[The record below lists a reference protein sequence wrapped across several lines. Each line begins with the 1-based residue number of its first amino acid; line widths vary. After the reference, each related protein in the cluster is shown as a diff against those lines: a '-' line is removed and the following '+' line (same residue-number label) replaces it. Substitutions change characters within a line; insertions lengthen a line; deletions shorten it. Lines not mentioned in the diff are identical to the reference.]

1 MATKRT
7 FPLIGD
13 TTEIPTTPPLSSPG
27 LRAFLVLDIAFL
39 IMACLGLIY
48 VVRSSWFADRWK
60 RRHHTDGF
68 KTRHQFSCYHC
79 RYFGQNPYL
88 KCALHPTTVLTEQ
101 AADCCDYAS

>member
-1 MATKRT
+1 MATKLT
-7 FPLIGD
+7 SPLIGD
-13 TTEIPTTPPLSSPG
+13 TTEAPTAPTLNSPG

-60 RRHHTDGF
+60 RRQHTDGF
-68 KTRHQFSCYHC
+68 KRRNQFACYHC
-79 RYFGQNPYL
+79 HYFGQNPYL

-101 AADCCDYAS
+101 AADCRDYTS